1 MSKRIRQYLGIVI
14 AIICYYIVHEGAHY
28 LVAFFM
34 GTFKQI
40 IFMGLGVQVDV
51 FRENMTD
58 FQLGI
63 FCLAGALAT
72 LAIAVVLIFAAPC
85 ICKAVSKV
93 FRACLYYITIVFL
106 FLDPLYLSV
115 LCGFFG
121 LGRVIRAFFRACQ
134 PDAGCRKS
142 VSDTRSR
149 RIYRAVFSCRRQVR
163 SRLRG

>member
-1 MSKRIRQYLGIVI
+1 MGIVI

-121 LGRVIRAFFRACQ
+121 GGDMNGIGLLCPEVIARVGFGVLFLINIVIFIKAVLPKYKESFAS
-134 PDAGCRKS
+134 DALQADG
-142 VSDTRSR
+142 
-149 RIYRAVFSCRRQVR
+149 
-163 SRLRG
+163 